1 MMPVQR
7 FPQLLNVIQQR
18 FIAAAIGNRCDCGVF
33 ALDRAFFL
41 TLPPDIILGGKRITV
56 ICDFLNDHNRIR
68 DQSIVF
74 ILRIGHGN
82 QWFLPGIGNHAGH

>member
-1 MMPVQR
+1 MPVQR

-41 TLPPDIILGGKRITV
+41 TLPPDW
-56 ICDFLNDHNRIR
+56 
-68 DQSIVF
+68 
-74 ILRIGHGN
+74 ILRGGGATQSPEIEPDDPLYGATAPKEG
-82 QWFLPGIGNHAGH
+82 ASA